1 MNTTNTTTNSLAD
14 VRGAADLFQFQ
25 TTTHL
30 TPTHIMGIIL
40 IGLMAIMIL
49 WVLWSSHVHPAD
61 LPLQPE
67 RPPLAL
73 PDRTTPQALV
83 FSCPNGSRYDPAG
96 AVPCAIRMYLYLHC
110 PRRQY

>member
-14 VRGAADLFQFQ
+14 VRTAADLFQFQ

-49 WVLWSSHVHPAD
+49 WVLWSLMSTPRTYRSSH
-61 LPLQPE
+61 
-67 RPPLAL
+67 
-73 PDRTTPQALV
+73 
-83 FSCPNGSRYDPAG
+83 SG
-96 AVPCAIRMYLYLHC
+96 
-110 PRRQY
+110 RR